1 MSRTLK
7 LSLVFAGIFACGVV
21 VGFVGAQRF
30 PSPPHRAQATA
41 QPNPVPSDGFGPQQL
56 KRYSSGLGLS
66 EEQKI
71 AITPIMEKAG
81 EELRQLRRES
91 FRQTTTIIE
100 AMEAAFSELL
110 TPTQREKLVVL
121 QAEQRARMKAKMD
134 ERLRRR
140 GESGERRE
148 GDDPSRR
155 PEPRPAGEPP
165 SAPTAEP
172 GKDSR

>member
-7 LSLVFAGIFACGVV
+7 LSLVCAGIFACGVV
-21 VGFVGAQRF
+21 VGAVGARRF
-30 PSPPHRAQATA
+30 PAPPQRAKAAA
-41 QPNPVPSDGFGPQQL
+41 QLNPVPSDGFGLQQL

-66 EEQKI
+66 DEQKI

-100 AMEAAFSELL
+100 AMEATVSELL
-110 TPTQREKLVVL
+110 TPAQREKLVVL
-121 QAEQRARMKAKMD
+121 QAEQRARMKVKMD
-134 ERLRRR
+134 EHLRRR
-140 GESGERRE
+140 GESDERRE

-155 PEPRPAGEPP
+155 PEPRPAGETP
-165 SAPTAEP
+165 SAPPTEP
-172 GKDSR
+172 SKDSR